1 MLKEL
6 KDCCTGPN
14 DAGYGLSLQVEL
26 IPCDLSSVIRAEIDV
41 FGWLSYD
48 QRFRVQAAHR
58 ISFAEN
64 FQANHLP
71 TFNNLTDLNVNF
83 NFANRDGAA
92 PLHVLQKSPNLQSLH
107 FSQGCDEE
115 NQKNVEL
122 IKDNAEEKRLENMD
136 SIILAIKSLTLS
148 TKSETQNRFQVQ
160 HDDFGEDIISQLP
173 DELLLHI
180 LSFLPTKDIVS
191 TSALSTR
198 WRYLWTFFNIVS
210 FDFDAYKE
218 KKECSSFLDSVRRE
232 LLMIPDTARIQKFRL
247 HSTFAVSSSQ
257 ILASM
262 SIVSKIVKHKVEELD
277 LSIPC
282 MESNL
287 FSLPHSLC
295 TSESLTSLTLHM
307 TEAALNSFPTSI
319 CFPRLKS
326 LNLDCI
332 EFQDEHSAQLL
343 LSNCPVLEELYL
355 DNCDWIKRTEIKI
368 SIPTLLTLSISL
380 EYNGPP
386 DISIRIFTPN
396 LLNFFYTSFSQV
408 ELVTCDLSSV
418 IRAEVDVFGW
428 LTYDQ
433 RVQVAHRT
441 LKLLEG
447 IRGVK
452 YLELS
457 NRTLQAISFA
467 ENFQAVHLPTFY
479 NLTHLN
485 VSFVLSTR
493 GGAALKRVLRKSPN
507 LYSLHF
513 FQVGFY

>member
-1 MLKEL
+1 MTCK
-6 KDCCTGPN
+6 K
-14 DAGYGLSLQVEL
+14 
-26 IPCDLSSVIRAEIDV
+26 RID
-41 FGWLSYD
+41 
-48 QRFRVQAAHR
+48 
-58 ISFAEN
+58 
-64 FQANHLP
+64 
-71 TFNNLTDLNVNF
+71 
-83 NFANRDGAA
+83 
-92 PLHVLQKSPNLQSLH
+92 
-107 FSQGCDEE
+107 
-115 NQKNVEL
+115 
-122 IKDNAEEKRLENMD
+122 NMD
-136 SIILAIKSLTLS
+136 SIVLAIKSLTLS

-160 HDDFGEDIISQLP
+160 HDDFGEDIISELP

-198 WRYLWTFFNIVS
+198 WLYLWTFFTIVS
-210 FDFDAYKE
+210 FNFDAYKE
-218 KKECSSFLDSVRRE
+218 KKKTTSFLDSVKRE

-277 LSIPC
+277 LSIPY

-307 TEAALNSFPTSI
+307 TQAALNSFPASI
-319 CFPRLKS
+319 SFPRLKY
-326 LNLDCI
+326 LNLDGI
-332 EFQDEHSAQLL
+332 EFQDEYSAQLL
-343 LSNCPVLEELYL
+343 LSSCPVLEELYL
-355 DNCDWIKRTEIKI
+355 DNCDWTKRTEIKI

-386 DISIRIFTPN
+386 DISIRICAPN
-396 LLNFFYTSFSQV
+396 LLNFSYTSFSLV

-433 RVQVAHRT
+433 RVQVGHRT

-457 NRTLQAISFA
+457 NRTLEVISFA

-479 NLTHLN
+479 NLTHLT

-493 GGAALKRVLRKSPN
+493 GGATLMHVLQKSPS

-513 FQVGFY
+513 FQGFDLDILGEENHLLDNLVPISFKNLKNVKDVPFLNIYSRMIKLWSRFQTIAQMIYQKTWKRKE